1 MDDQGVAGKAG
12 RLSAQTGRG
21 PTPKADSPPHASK
34 RVALYSRVSTEDQ
47 AKLGFSLAA
56 QGRRLHAFARAQRWA
71 VSGEYVDDGY
81 SGRDVRR
88 PEYGRMLRE
97 RDRWDAILVLK
108 MDRIHRNSRNFMGM
122 MDDLARWRK
131 DFVSATESLDTSTA
145 TGRFV
150 VDMLERIA
158 QLESEQTGERVHMG
172 MRQAAEEGKFLG
184 MSNPY
189 GYRYDSASK
198 NLIVVPAEAE
208 VVREIFRLARDERR
222 SMREIAGTLNAQGV
236 VTKRGRAWSK
246 RQLFRVLH
254 SPLYTGSRRWEDIVT
269 PNAHEAIV
277 DPTLSTPRRRRTRR
291 RDD

>member
-1 MDDQGVAGKAG
+1 N
-12 RLSAQTGRG
+12 RLNSYCQ
-21 PTPKADSPPHASK
+21 
-34 RVALYSRVSTEDQ
+34 
-47 AKLGFSLAA
+47 A
-56 QGRRLHAFARAQRWA
+56 QGWTVAEAYEDEGFT
-71 VSGEYVDDGY
+71 
-81 SGRDVRR
+81 GRDVRR
-88 PEYGRMLRE
+88 PAYQRMMDE
-97 RDRWDAILVLK
+97 PDRWDILLVLK
-108 MDRIHRNSRNFMGM
+108 IDRIHRNARNFMAM
-122 MDDLARWRK
+122 MDDLRRSGK

-150 VDMLERIA
+150 ADMLQRIA
-158 QLESEQTGERVHMG
+158 QLESEQIGERVHMG

-254 SPLYTGSRRWEDIVT
+254 SALSIGSRRWE
-269 PNAHEAIV
+269 A
-277 DPTLSTPRRRRTRR
+277 
-291 RDD
+291 